1 MAGKK
6 GKGDAK
12 GQSRR
17 ASGPAQSSS
26 VDELTRRLAQN
37 ELSIQEVLA
46 HLCASPTVLDPIIYS
61 FDSYLYIYI
70 SCQELAVLHAMYTP
84 ALCFLAFY

>member
-12 GQSRR
+12 AQSRR
-17 ASGPAQSSS
+17 ASGPGPGNT
-26 VDELTRRLAQN
+26 VDDLARRLAQN

-46 HLCASPTVLDPIIYS
+46 HLCASSALLCPCVIA
-61 FDSYLYIYI
+61 YI
-70 SCQELAVLHAMYTP
+70 ST
-84 ALCFLAFY
+84 